1 MPTSNTKRALLLAS
15 AAATVMGFAPG
26 AVAADTGKVYALDIP
41 SEPLARAL
49 EQFGVETSQ
58 QIMFSADVV
67 RGRNAPALQGKYTA
81 DGALSTLLRNTDLTA
96 DSSETGVLMIQR
108 KKNSSGN
115 LPAPVV
121 VAQAQA
127 PQAAAARESAAAESE
142 TVIVTGTRVIGI
154 TAADSA
160 APVTVLGT
168 DALTQGVG
176 SPNLLQALG
185 QTLPALN
192 VQTNGGD
199 LANAT
204 LSANLRGLS
213 PNDTLVLVN
222 GKRRH
227 GTSVFN
233 VGAGGAA
240 PDFSLIPDA
249 AIDHIEVLLDGAAA
263 QYGTDAIAGV
273 VNIILKKKSSGGQ
286 LSGSAGQFYNREGQT
301 FSLSYNMGLP
311 LFDKGFFNFTIDK
324 KFHERTQRGG
334 ADSRLINALGQE
346 AQEGTIGAVPN
357 AAGIIPC
364 TGGICIPLAL
374 RRAIPGASPIFYG
387 YPLANHEGDAEY
399 NITSVMY
406 NAEYDFAD
414 DLSLYSFSS
423 WSHRDTVSDQNF
435 RLPNQNIAA
444 PASNQPCSAINH
456 QGYNTAVA
464 ANGITPACAIGVSTT
479 GSPAGTGVTPLGNNG
494 LNAVGSVISSGQ
506 AGTLYTPGELVQYPG
521 GFEPLETL
529 NEDDYQYNAGVRVKV
544 LDWDVDISG
553 SYAKDIGVI
562 HNVNTG
568 NRSLFIDTHTTPT
581 AFYAGTF
588 VASEFVGNIDATRQ
602 FNVGLASPLNVA
614 AGLEAREDTYGIG
627 AGEPLSYYK
636 EGSQGFPGYTPSDAG
651 MHSRKNYAIY
661 LDLAIAPIEALQID
675 IAGRAEHYTDF
686 GDAQIGKITAR
697 YDFTPQFAVRGTL
710 STGFRAPTL
719 AEEFYTA
726 TNVTPTSATVQLQA
740 DSPAAK
746 VLGLP
751 DLNPEIST
759 SYSVG
764 FVAHPLQDLDVSVDA
779 YSIALGSRIVRSG
792 TVNSIGGAINTPL
805 VNVAILTAGN
815 ALDPTATQNGVS
827 SFINALSTTTQGV
840 DLTINYP
847 TDFDEYGLI
856 DWTFAANYNQTA
868 LQYVKPPPAVLTVS
882 NPAATFF
889 PPQVLYNFVH
899 SAPQEKIALTANW
912 SLDEWGLTLR
922 DTYYGP
928 VHNIGTPNGGP
939 PLFQQNE
946 PGVGLFDIEA
956 RYNITQGLQLAF
968 GGNNVFSVHPK
979 AGGFTTTVPN
989 PNNGSA
995 QLINTGTAVDFYPVG
1010 SVFNPNGGYYYGR
1023 VSYKF

>member
-1 MPTSNTKRALLLAS
+1 MPSYKKNRALLLAS
-15 AAATVMGFAPG
+15 TAVTIMGVATRVY
-26 AVAADTGKVYALDIP
+26 AADTGKVYALDIP
-41 SEPLARAL
+41 SEPLSRAL
-49 EQFGVETSQ
+49 EQFGLETSQ
-58 QIMFSADVV
+58 EIIFSPDVV
-67 RGRNAPALQGKYTA
+67 RGHDAPALQGRFTTNA
-81 DGALSTLLRNTDLTA
+81 ALETLLHNTDLTVGA
-96 DSSETGVLMIQR
+96 SDTGVFMIQR
-108 KKNSSGN
+108 KKNISAAI
-115 LPAPVV
+115 PAPIV
-121 VAQAQA
+121 VAQVQA
-127 PQAAAARESAAAESE
+127 PPPAPSRQATALDNE
-142 TVIVTGTRVIGI
+142 TVIVTGTRVVGI

-160 APVTVLGT
+160 APITVLGT
-168 DALTQGVG
+168 DALTQGIG

-185 QTLPALN
+185 QTLPSLN

-286 LSGSAGQFYNREGQT
+286 VSASAGQFYNREGQT
-301 FSLSYNMGLP
+301 YSVSYNMGLP
-311 LFDKGFFNFTIDK
+311 LFDHGFFNITVDK

-346 AQEGTIGAVPN
+346 AQEGTVGVAPN

-364 TGGICIPLAL
+364 SGGICIPLAQ

-399 NITSVMY
+399 NITSAMY
-406 NAEYDFAD
+406 NAEYDFSD
-414 DLSLYSFSS
+414 DVSLYSFASY
-423 WSHRDTVSDQNF
+423 SHRDTISDQNF
-435 RLPNQNIAA
+435 RLPSQNIAA
-444 PASNQPCSAINH
+444 PGSNQPCSAVNR

-479 GSPAGTGVTPLGNNG
+479 GSPAGAGVAPLGNNG
-494 LNAVGSVISSGQ
+494 LNSTGGVISSGQ

-529 NEDDYQYNAGVRVKV
+529 NEDDYQYNIGTRFKV
-544 LDWDVDISG
+544 LGWDVDVSG

-562 HNVNTG
+562 HNINTG
-568 NRSLFIDTHTTPT
+568 NRSLFIDTHTTPVN
-581 AFYAGTF
+581 FYAGNF
-588 VASEFVGNIDATRQ
+588 VASEFVGTIDVTQQ
-602 FNVGLASPLNVA
+602 FNVGMASPLNVA

-627 AGEPLSYYK
+627 AGDPLSYYK

-651 MHSRKNYAIY
+651 VHSRKNYAVY
-661 LDLAIAPIEALQID
+661 VDFAVAPIEALQID

-697 YDFTPQFAVRGTL
+697 YDFNPQIAVRGTL

-751 DLNPEIST
+751 NLGPEIST
-759 SYSVG
+759 SYSLGIVT
-764 FVAHPLQDLDVSVDA
+764 HPLQDLDVSVDA

-815 ALDPTATQNGVS
+815 ALDPTAVQNGVS
-827 SFINALSTTTQGV
+827 SFVNALSTTTQGV
-840 DLTINYP
+840 DLTMNYP
-847 TDFDEYGLI
+847 TDFDEYGLV
-856 DWTFAANYNQTA
+856 DWTLAANYNQTS
-868 LQYVKPPPAVLTVS
+868 LQYVNPPPTLLTAS

-889 PPQVLYNFVH
+889 PSQTLYNFVH
-899 SAPQEKIALTANW
+899 SAPQEKIALTASW

-946 PGVGLFDIEA
+946 PGVGLFDAEA
-956 RYNITQGLQLAF
+956 RYNITEGLQLAF
-968 GGNNVFSVHPK
+968 GGNNIFSVHPK
-979 AGGFTTTVPN
+979 AGGFVSTTPN
-989 PNNGSA
+989 ASGAA

-1023 VSYKF
+1023 VSFKF